1 MGHISGVSCRFFYVK
16 GEIKDLFKKLK
27 EKTLYYA
34 KSPLGPWAL
43 FANSFAESSFF
54 PIPPDLLQMAL
65 SFLKPKKSFSY
76 AFISSIAST
85 IGGILGY
92 LIGLYLMEVV
102 GFPVLRFYNLMDK
115 FELVKKMYLE
125 KDVLIVFTA
134 AFTPIPY
141 KLITITAGAVKLN
154 IVNFVI
160 ASFVGRSTRFFGVAT
175 IIYFFGEKTRKF
187 LEKYLNLLSI
197 IFFLLLVLGFLVIKY
212 LVK

>member
-1 MGHISGVSCRFFYVK
+1 M
-16 GEIKDLFKKLK
+16 FKRLK

-76 AFISSIAST
+76 AFISSLAST
-85 IGGILGY
+85 LGGILGY

-154 IVNFVI
+154 IINFVI

-175 IIYFFGEKTRKF
+175 IIYFFGEKTKGF
-187 LEKYLNLLSI
+187 LEKYLNLLTI

-212 LVK
+212 LVN